1 VRVAHY
7 VICRPGMEGAR
18 ERLAKAGIEATIYP
32 AIVPVEGSCEAAMAP
47 LARFNGERI
56 PRRVADHGAL
66 LSHMGAL
73 GAGMVEMGMG
83 GARDGVGA
91 GTGSARGARGLG
103 GGGHGG
109 WVGQGK
115 GGDGAGKGRRAGQ
128 GAGGTGSGRVGIG
141 QGAERVGIWED
152 DVAAGEGAG
161 WRELQLPLDCGVV
174 YLGGIL
180 WRDAREYGEPLGNGL
195 WRLTKPMAISCT
207 HAVLIHRSAAVDV
220 MNSYATMAMAV
231 DDLLSVACARALASG
246 SWSTCFVQPWL
257 AWQVDRR
264 ETWPSELLCATSVS
278 C

>member
-1 VRVAHY
+1 VTVAHY

-32 AIVPVEGSCEAAMAP
+32 AIVPVEGSCGAAMAP

-56 PRRVADHGAL
+56 PRRAADHGAL

-83 GARDGVGA
+83 AGGVARGRGWGGAGVRDG
-91 GTGSARGARGLG
+91 G
-103 GGGHGG
+103 GE
-109 WVGQGK
+109 
-115 GGDGAGKGRRAGQ
+115 GR
-128 GAGGTGSGRVGIG
+128 GAGGAGSGRR
-141 QGAERVGIWED
+141 QGAEWVGIWED
-152 DVAAGEGAG
+152 DVMAAEGVG

-180 WRDAREYGEPLGNGL
+180 WREPSAYGEDLGDGL
-195 WRLTKPMAISCT
+195 WRVTRPLAISCT
-207 HAVLIHRSAAVDV
+207 HAVMIHRRAMGDV
-220 MNSYATMAMAV
+220 LREYATMAMAV
-231 DDLLSVACARALASG
+231 DDLLCVACARALASR

-264 ETWPSELLCATSVS
+264 ETWPSELVDAVS
-278 C
+278 GSR

>member
-1 VRVAHY
+1 VTVAHY

-18 ERLAKAGIEATIYP
+18 ERLAKAWIEATIYP
-32 AIVPVEGSCEAAMAP
+32 AIVPMELSRGVANAP
-47 LARFNGERI
+47 LARFDGEAL
-56 PRRVADHGAL
+56 PRRAADHGAL

-83 GARDGVGA
+83 GARDGVGE
-91 GTGSARGARGLG
+91 
-103 GGGHGG
+103 
-109 WVGQGK
+109 
-115 GGDGAGKGRRAGQ
+115 GR
-128 GAGGTGSGRVGIG
+128 GAGGAGSGRG
-141 QGAERVGIWED
+141 QGAEWVGIWED

-161 WRELQLPLDCGVV
+161 WREPQLPLDCGVV

-231 DDLLSVACARALASG
+231 DDLLSVACAKALASR

-264 ETWPSELLCATSVS
+264 ETWPSELVD
-278 C
+278 